1 MYDFYV
7 YQIEIEGQVD
17 EKAFNTTSPLQMSV
31 IQVDED
37 STIFTVHTD
46 QSGLIGLMR
55 HLHGRGFVFLS
66 LRRER

>member
-17 EKAFNTTSPLQMSV
+17 EKSFNTTSPLQMSV